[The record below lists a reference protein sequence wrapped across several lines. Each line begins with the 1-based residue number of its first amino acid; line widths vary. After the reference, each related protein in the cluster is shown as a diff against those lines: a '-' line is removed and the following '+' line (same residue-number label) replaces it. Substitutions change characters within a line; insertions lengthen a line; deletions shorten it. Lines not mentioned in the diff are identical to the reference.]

1 MSLNDVI
8 AALGTVRPEPNYW
21 RGLSREN
28 MPDLARLARD
38 INPILAA
45 RAVVVAAHLDPV
57 ASGEIA
63 VRACKSPRHQI
74 RIAAACA
81 AIFIDEPKSTDV
93 IRRLLQ
99 DRDLGVVKYA
109 LRAARQRRPSA
120 LKPLIGLIAQNASEP
135 HLQAL
140 ALEVDASL

>member
-1 MSLNDVI
+1 VK
-8 AALGTVRPEPNYW
+8 
-21 RGLSREN
+21 SR
-28 MPDLARLARD
+28 
-38 INPILAA
+38 
-45 RAVVVAAHLDPV
+45 PV
-57 ASGEIA
+57 AGHKAWLSAAIHGWLSAA